1 MPILF
6 IQRQPYLDLKSVRPT
21 NHGVAPALA
30 TRAGTPP
37 HLPWRAWTVLS
48 WSVAPEPGRAPSRCT
63 SQPSLVSNMSSST
76 SCGGDR
82 AGSTSTPACSRSA
95 FAIGSTASLDGW
107 SMEGR
112 HSGTAT
118 ARVSDASGRGRC
130 RRSGSGGRAMAINS
144 HAWLPSLRP
153 GTSRSCDCGLHGTF
167 GGGCRQSRSSADLH
181 PAIGGTVAEASR
193 SVRGPSARTS
203 IGCASR
209 ADVSRQPT
217 PVVHHQQCDVVL
229 GAVIVDELADQH
241 LDDVHAGR
249 VVCDRVES

>member
-1 MPILF
+1 
-6 IQRQPYLDLKSVRPT
+6 VRPT

-48 WSVAPEPGRAPSRCT
+48 WSVAPEPGRPPSRCT

-82 AGSTSTPACSRSA
+82 AGSTSTPAGSRSA

-107 SMEGR
+107 SMGTTWGRAVAWRGAPRTRWSGSTCRDGSRCGVPCCGPPVVSWEDR

-118 ARVSDASGRGRC
+118 ARVSDASGRARC

-144 HAWLPSLRP
+144 PAWLPSLRP
-153 GTSRSCDCGLHGTF
+153 GTSRSCDCGLPGTF
-167 GGGCRQSRSSADLH
+167 GGGCRRSRSSADLH
-181 PAIGGTVAEASR
+181 PAIGAGWLKPRGESADHPPGPR
-193 SVRGPSARTS
+193 SALRYVLTSPGNRPLWCTTSSATS
-203 IGCASR
+203 SSA
-209 ADVSRQPT
+209 P
-217 PVVHHQQCDVVL
+217 
-229 GAVIVDELADQH
+229 
-241 LDDVHAGR
+241 
-249 VVCDRVES
+249 